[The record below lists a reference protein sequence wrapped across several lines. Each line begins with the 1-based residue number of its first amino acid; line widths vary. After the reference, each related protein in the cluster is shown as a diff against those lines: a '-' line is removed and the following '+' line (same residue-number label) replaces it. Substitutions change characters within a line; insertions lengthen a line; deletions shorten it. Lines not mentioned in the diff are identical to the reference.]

1 MALPRI
7 AALSLA
13 LFLAGCAAQPLL
25 SGSGADSSLRVASR
39 SVAGT
44 VDTGRI
50 RTTMAHLTG
59 HEALPD
65 GSRILER
72 GSAEGRSQTR
82 DYLEKA
88 LKELGLEVERHRYR
102 STGENLIARI
112 PASVPARPGDAQ
124 RDEWVLIGAHLD
136 SVRNAG
142 ANDNASGTAI
152 VLEAARLLKALEGR
166 RVNLMVAFFDEEEL
180 GLVGSAYMAREFKR
194 QKLNLTSV
202 HTVDML
208 AWDSDGDRAIE
219 VEMPDGNL
227 EAQYRTA
234 NQRHGLNLTLYRTS
248 TTATDHTS
256 FRREGFHAVG
266 LTEEYVYGDTTPHYH
281 KKSDAFD
288 TLNFAYMATGTEL
301 LVAAVGD
308 LLQGKVA
315 PAGRQLPH
323 DAFPGRVR
331 HQHPVHE

>member
-1 MALPRI
+1 MAWNRT

-13 LFLAGCAAQPLL
+13 LLVAGCAIQPM
-25 SGSGADSSLRVASR
+25 GSRLVGESAREGMSAASR
-39 SVAGT
+39 QSV
-44 VDTGRI
+44 DPSRL

-59 HEALPD
+59 HEPLPD
-65 GSRILER
+65 GSRIAER
-72 GSAEGRSQTR
+72 GSAEGRAKTR
-82 DYLEKA
+82 DYLEAA
-88 LKELGLEVERHRYR
+88 LKDLGLEVERHRYR
-102 STGENLIARI
+102 ATGENLIARLR
-112 PASVPARPGDAQ
+112 APGATGSKA
-124 RDEWVLIGAHLD
+124 DEWVLIGAHFD

-166 RVNLMVAFFDEEEL
+166 HVNLMVAFFDEEEL
-180 GLVGSAYMAREFKR
+180 GLIGSGYMARDFKR

-208 AWDSDGDRAIE
+208 AWDGDQDRAIE
-219 VEMPDGNL
+219 IEMPDGNL
-227 EAQYRTA
+227 EAQYRQA
-234 NQRHGLNLTLYRTS
+234 NQAHGLNLTLYRTS

-281 KKSDAFD
+281 KKSDAFGTVNVD
-288 TLNFAYMATGTEL
+288 YMATGTRL

-308 LLQGKVA
+308 LLVGKVA

-323 DAFPGRVR
+323 EAFPGRVR
-331 HQHPVHE
+331 HQHPHAE

>member
-1 MALPRI
+1 MAFNRT

-13 LFLAGCAAQPLL
+13 LLLAGCAVPSML
-25 SGSGADSSLRVASR
+25 SRPASGPSAALTARSS
-39 SVAGT
+39 SVQ
-44 VDTGRI
+44 VDTARI
-50 RTTMAHLTG
+50 RQTMAHLTG

-65 GSRILER
+65 GRKIPER
-72 GSAEGRSQTR
+72 GTAEGRALAR
-82 DYLEKA
+82 DYLAKA
-88 LKELGLEVERHRYR
+88 LQDLGLEVQRHKYR
-102 STGENLIARI
+102 STGENLIARL
-112 PASVPARPGDAQ
+112 PANAAAT
-124 RDEWVLIGAHLD
+124 DEWLLIGAHFD

-166 RVNLMVAFFDEEEL
+166 KVNLMVAFFDEEEL
-180 GLVGSAYMAREFKR
+180 GLVGSSYMAREFKR

-208 AWDSDGDRAIE
+208 AWDSDKDRAIE

-227 EAQYRTA
+227 EAQYRTS
-234 NQRHGLNLTLYRTS
+234 NKTHGLDLTLYRTS

-281 KKSDAFD
+281 KRSDAFD
-288 TLNFAYMATGTEL
+288 TINVDYMGTGTRL

-315 PAGRQLPH
+315 KASRLVPH
-323 DAFPGRVR
+323 DQFPGRVR
-331 HQHPVHE
+331 HLHPELE

>member
-1 MALPRI
+1 MALNRT

-13 LFLAGCAAQPLL
+13 LLLAGCAIQPLGSRL
-25 SGSGADSSLRVASR
+25 GSDTRSGVSSSSARA
-39 SVAGT
+39 
-44 VDTGRI
+44 VDTARM
-50 RTTMAHLTG
+50 RHTMAHLTG
-59 HEALPD
+59 HEALPN
-65 GSRILER
+65 GKTIPER
-72 GSAEGRSQTR
+72 GSAEGRAMAR

-88 LKELGLEVERHRYR
+88 LSDLGLEVERHRYR
-102 STGENLIARI
+102 STGENLIARL
-112 PASVPARPGDAQ
+112 PASEKTDQ
-124 RDEWVLIGAHLD
+124 WVLIGAHFD

-152 VLEAARLLKALEGR
+152 VLEAARLLKSLEGR
-166 RVNLMVAFFDEEEL
+166 KVNLMVAFFDEEEL

-208 AWDSDGDRAIE
+208 AWDSDKDRAIE

-234 NQRHGLNLTLYRTS
+234 NKTHGLNLTLYRTS

-281 KKSDAFD
+281 KKSDAFN
-288 TLNFAYMATGTEL
+288 TLNIDYMATGTQL

-315 PAGRQLPH
+315 PAGRQMPH

-331 HQHPVHE
+331 HQHPAHE

>member
-1 MALPRI
+1 MAWNRT

-13 LFLAGCAAQPLL
+13 LLLAGCAIQPMVPRLASDPSPNGL
-25 SGSGADSSLRVASR
+25 SGASSR
-39 SVAGT
+39 T
-44 VDTGRI
+44 VDLARL

-59 HEALPD
+59 HEALTD
-65 GSRILER
+65 GTRIAER
-72 GSAEGRSQTR
+72 GSAEGRAKTR
-82 DYLEKA
+82 DYLEAA
-88 LKELGLEVERHRYR
+88 LKDLGLEVERHRYR
-102 STGENLIARI
+102 STGENLIARLRA
-112 PASVPARPGDAQ
+112 PKTGAGGHVS
-124 RDEWVLIGAHLD
+124 DEWVLIGAHFD

-166 RVNLMVAFFDEEEL
+166 QVNLMVAFFDEEEL
-180 GLVGSAYMAREFKR
+180 GLIGSAHMAREFKR

-208 AWDSDGDRAIE
+208 AWDGDQDRAIE
-219 VEMPDGNL
+219 IEMPDGNL
-227 EAQYRTA
+227 EAQYRKA
-234 NQRHGLNLTLYRTS
+234 NQTHGLNLTLYRTS

-281 KKSDAFD
+281 KKSDAFGTVNVD
-288 TLNFAYMATGTEL
+288 YMATGTRL

-308 LLQGKVA
+308 LLVGKVA
-315 PAGRQLPH
+315 PAGRQTPH
-323 DAFPGRVR
+323 EAFPGRVR
-331 HQHPVHE
+331 HQHPHAE

>member
-1 MALPRI
+1 MALNRT

-13 LFLAGCAAQPLL
+13 LLLAGCAIQPLGSRL
-25 SGSGADSSLRVASR
+25 GSETRSGITASSAS
-39 SVAGT
+39 A
-44 VDTGRI
+44 VDTARM
-50 RTTMAHLTG
+50 RQTMAHLTG

-65 GSRILER
+65 GKTIPER
-72 GSAEGRSQTR
+72 GSAEGRAMAR
-82 DYLEKA
+82 DYLAKA
-88 LKELGLEVERHRYR
+88 LSDLGLEVERHRYR
-102 STGENLIARI
+102 STGENLIARL
-112 PASVPARPGDAQ
+112 PAATTGAGGAMSN
-124 RDEWVLIGAHLD
+124 EWVLIGAHFD

-166 RVNLMVAFFDEEEL
+166 KVNLMVAFFDEEEL

-208 AWDSDGDRAIE
+208 AWDSDKDRAIE

-234 NQRHGLNLTLYRTS
+234 NKAHGLNLTLYRTS

-256 FRREGFHAVG
+256 FRREGFDAVG

-281 KKSDAFD
+281 KKSDAFN
-288 TLNFAYMATGTEL
+288 TLNIDYMATGTQL

-315 PAGRQLPH
+315 PAGRKVPH

-331 HQHPVHE
+331 HQHPAHD

>member
-1 MALPRI
+1 MALNRT

-13 LFLAGCAAQPLL
+13 LLLAGCAIQPLGSRL
-25 SGSGADSSLRVASR
+25 GSDTRSGVSSSSARA
-39 SVAGT
+39 
-44 VDTGRI
+44 VDTARM
-50 RTTMAHLTG
+50 RHTMAHLTG
-59 HEALPD
+59 HEALPN
-65 GSRILER
+65 GKTIPER
-72 GSAEGRSQTR
+72 GSAEGRAMAR

-88 LKELGLEVERHRYR
+88 LSDLGLEVERHRYR
-102 STGENLIARI
+102 STGENLIARL
-112 PASVPARPGDAQ
+112 PASEKTDQ
-124 RDEWVLIGAHLD
+124 WVLIGAHFD

-152 VLEAARLLKALEGR
+152 VLEAARLLKSLEGR
-166 RVNLMVAFFDEEEL
+166 KVNLMVAFFDEEEL

-208 AWDSDGDRAIE
+208 AWDSDKDRAIE

-234 NQRHGLNLTLYRTS
+234 NKSHGLNLTLYRTS

-281 KKSDAFD
+281 KKSDAFN
-288 TLNFAYMATGTEL
+288 TLNIDYMATGTQL

-315 PAGRQLPH
+315 PAGRQMPH

-331 HQHPVHE
+331 HQHPAHE